1 MALTPEEREALFN
14 VVANEESVEGRAEAV
29 LKLRAEL
36 EEETVGRNQ
45 IFSDYQAMESSYNQS
60 VETIRNLQNTLPEMT
75 KSAFAQEKQT
85 KEEKVEPEVFGFDKL
100 RG

>member
-1 MALTPEEREALFN
+1 MALSPEEREALFN
-14 VVANEESVEGRAEAV
+14 TIANEESIEGRAEAI
-29 LKLRAEL
+29 LQLRSEL

-75 KSAFAQEKQT
+75 KSAFAKDPKENEK
-85 KEEKVEPEVFGFDKL
+85 EKEPEIFGFDKL